1 MPVASEPVEEES
13 PGQASDQAASLHA
26 PAQQL
31 AQSGP
36 EEGISAALTSE
47 PDAADAVLNATDH
60 PVGAG
65 SGLAETDTQ
74 ATVEVDARPDGGAQ
88 LQEGPVLHAGG
99 CACAACRGRSAGATS
114 ASAAGS
120 EGALSAA
127 SLGTL
132 DQLADYLETQF
143 WTDSNTTNRNFNLS
157 ESGTYAKSGELTY
170 NTSGNWQDANG
181 LTSGRADLVDEAFK
195 IFEATLGIDFQET
208 SAYDADFDFGDNDSG
223 AYAYSDL
230 SGSAINYSGINVASS
245 WLMDGDLK
253 ILNHDTSYFIY
264 QHVLNECKKNEQ
276 DEYIVLILHEYWL
289 SLPNS

>member
-13 PGQASDQAASLHA
+13 PGVVSDPGASLHA

-36 EEGISAALTSE
+36 EEGISAAPTSE

-60 PVGAG
+60 PVGDG

-88 LQEGPVLHAGG
+88 LLVGPVLHAGG

-132 DQLADYLETQF
+132 DQLADYLETEF
-143 WTDSNTTNRNFNLS
+143 WADFGTSSRKFNLDAT
-157 ESGTYAKSGELTY
+157 GTAAKDGVLTY
-170 NTSGNWQDANG
+170 NTSGN
-181 LTSGRADLVDEAFK
+181 S
-195 IFEATLGIDFQET
+195 
-208 SAYDADFDFGDNDSG
+208 
-223 AYAYSDL
+223 
-230 SGSAINYSGINVASS
+230 
-245 WLMDGDLK
+245 
-253 ILNHDTSYFIY
+253 
-264 QHVLNECKKNEQ
+264 
-276 DEYIVLILHEYWL
+276 
-289 SLPNS
+289 